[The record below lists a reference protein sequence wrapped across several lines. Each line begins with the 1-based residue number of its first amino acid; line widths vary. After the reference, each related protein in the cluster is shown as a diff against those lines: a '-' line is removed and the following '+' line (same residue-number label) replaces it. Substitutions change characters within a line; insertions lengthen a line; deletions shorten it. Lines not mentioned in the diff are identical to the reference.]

1 MAGSLQQG
9 NRTHHRKVGDPL
21 SKVIDVELRSIMKKF
36 QNNIVVQDFNLQ
48 VEQGEFVSFLGPS
61 GCGKTTT
68 LNMIAGFLEP
78 DGGDLL
84 IKGQRMNGVPPYKR
98 ELGMVFQTYSLF
110 PHLTVAENVAY
121 GLQLRKLSKTEIQE
135 RVKRVLE
142 LVKLPHVADRY
153 PKQLSGG
160 QRQRIAIARALV
172 IEPSLLLLDEPLSNL
187 DAKLREELRDELK
200 RLHQEIGVTTIF
212 VTHDQEEALSLS
224 DRIVVLNHGFVEQ
237 IGTPEDIY
245 NRPASEFVHTFIG
258 KTNRLE
264 GEVAGIEGDA
274 LFVKTDGGLLIEARG
289 GGRHA
294 FSPGQRVVVFIRPE
308 KIGLS
313 DQPVEEGANRAYG
326 KLRISSFLGSYT
338 ECDVTL
344 KGHSMSVKVQKL
356 EKGMSFS
363 PEKAISCSWEP
374 EDVLVMPAE
383 RG

>member
-1 MAGSLQQG
+1 MSFV
-9 NRTHHRKVGDPL
+9 T
-21 SKVIDVELRSIMKKF
+21 KVIDVELRGIMKKF
-36 QNNIVVQDFNLQ
+36 QNNVVVQDFNLQ
-48 VEQGEFVSFLGPS
+48 VEQGEFISFLGPS

-68 LNMIAGFLEP
+68 LNMIAGFLDP

-110 PHLTVAENVAY
+110 PHMTVAENIAY
-121 GLQLRKLSKTEIQE
+121 GLKLRKVGKAEMQE

-142 LVKLPHVADRY
+142 LVKLPNVADRY

-237 IGTPEDIY
+237 IGTPLEIY
-245 NRPASEFVHTFIG
+245 NQPASEFVHTFIG
-258 KTNRLE
+258 KTNRME
-264 GEVAGIEGDA
+264 GEVIGVEGERLTLRTKEGMTIHAGKQERPFA
-274 LFVKTDGGLLIEARG
+274 
-289 GGRHA
+289 H
-294 FSPGQRVVVFIRPE
+294 GQKVVVFVRPE
-308 KIGLS
+308 KILLTDTAGPGIN
-313 DQPVEEGANRAYG
+313 QVEGQLQLA
-326 KLRISSFLGSYT
+326 SFLGSYT
-338 ECDVTL
+338 ECEVRAGGHTL
-344 KGHSMSVKVQKL
+344 SVKVQ
-356 EKGMSFS
+356 MSDRSAEREPGTQVF
-363 PEKAISCSWEP
+363 CQWNP

>member
-1 MAGSLQQG
+1 M
-9 NRTHHRKVGDPL
+9 T
-21 SKVIDVELRSIMKKF
+21 KVIDVELRGIMKKF
-36 QNNIVVQDFNLQ
+36 QNNVVVQDFNLQ
-48 VEQGEFVSFLGPS
+48 VEQGEFISFLGPS

-68 LNMIAGFLEP
+68 LNMIAGFLDP

-110 PHLTVAENVAY
+110 PHMTVAENIAY
-121 GLQLRKLSKTEIQE
+121 GLKLRKVGKSEMQE
-135 RVKRVLE
+135 RVSRVLD
-142 LVKLPHVADRY
+142 LVKLPNVADRY

-237 IGTPEDIY
+237 IGTPLEIY
-245 NRPASEFVHTFIG
+245 NEPASEFVHTFIG
-258 KTNRLE
+258 KTNRME
-264 GEVAGIEGDA
+264 GEVVDIAGDRLTLRTKEGMTIHA
-274 LFVKTDGGLLIEARG
+274 AKQQRPFAQGQKVIVFV
-289 GGRHA
+289 
-294 FSPGQRVVVFIRPE
+294 RPE
-308 KIGLS
+308 KITLTDAAGPGIN
-313 DQPVEEGANRAYG
+313 QAEGTLQLA
-326 KLRISSFLGSYT
+326 SFLGSYT
-338 ECDVTL
+338 ECEVHAG
-344 KGHSMSVKVQKL
+344 GHHLSVKVQ
-356 EKGMSFS
+356 MSDKSAEREAGTKVF
-363 PEKAISCSWEP
+363 CQWNP

>member
-1 MAGSLQQG
+1 M
-9 NRTHHRKVGDPL
+9 T
-21 SKVIDVELRSIMKKF
+21 KVIDVELRGIMKKF
-36 QNNIVVQDFNLQ
+36 QNNVVVQDFNLQ
-48 VEQGEFVSFLGPS
+48 VEQGEFISFLGPS

-68 LNMIAGFLEP
+68 LNMIAGFLDP

-110 PHLTVAENVAY
+110 PHMTVAENIAY
-121 GLQLRKLSKTEIQE
+121 GLKLRKIGKAEMQE

-142 LVKLPHVADRY
+142 LVKLPNVADRY

-237 IGTPEDIY
+237 IGTPLEIY
-245 NRPASEFVHTFIG
+245 NQPASEFVHTFIG
-258 KTNRLE
+258 KTNRME
-264 GEVAGIEGDA
+264 GEVIGVEGEQLTLRTKEGMTIHAGKQERPFA
-274 LFVKTDGGLLIEARG
+274 
-289 GGRHA
+289 H
-294 FSPGQRVVVFIRPE
+294 GQKVVVFVRPE
-308 KIGLS
+308 KILLTDTAGPGIN
-313 DQPVEEGANRAYG
+313 QVEGQLQLA
-326 KLRISSFLGSYT
+326 SFLGSYT
-338 ECDVTL
+338 ECEVRTGGHTL
-344 KGHSMSVKVQKL
+344 SVKVQ
-356 EKGMSFS
+356 MSDRSAEREPGTQVF
-363 PEKAISCSWEP
+363 CQWNP

>member
-1 MAGSLQQG
+1 M
-9 NRTHHRKVGDPL
+9 HV
-21 SKVIDVELRSIMKKF
+21 SKVIDVELRGIMKKF
-36 QNNIVVQDFNLQ
+36 QNNVVVQDFNLQ
-48 VEQGEFVSFLGPS
+48 VEQGEFIAFLGPS

-68 LNMIAGFLEP
+68 LNMIAGFLDP

-110 PHLTVAENVAY
+110 PHMTVAENIAY
-121 GLQLRKLSKTEIQE
+121 GLKLRKVGKQEMQE

-142 LVKLPHVADRY
+142 LVKLPNVADRY

-212 VTHDQEEALSLS
+212 VTHDQEEALALS

-237 IGTPEDIY
+237 IGTPLEIY
-245 NRPASEFVHTFIG
+245 NQPASEFVHTFIG
-258 KTNRLE
+258 KTNRME
-264 GEVAGIEGDA
+264 GEVIAIDA
-274 LFVKTDGGLLIEARG
+274 DSIKVRTTGGLLIQAAKQARD
-289 GGRHA
+289 
-294 FSPGQRVVVFIRPE
+294 FSLQQKVIVFVRPE
-308 KIGLS
+308 KIKLS
-313 DQPVEEGANRAYG
+313 DTGVHTGANQVEGHLQLA
-326 KLRISSFLGSYT
+326 SFLGSYT
-338 ECDVTL
+338 ECEVVAGKHTL
-344 KGHSMSVKVQKL
+344 SVKVQ
-356 EKGMSFS
+356 MSDKS
-363 PEKAISCSWEP
+363 AEREAGTTVYCNWDA
-374 EDVLVMPAE
+374 EDVLIMPAE